1 MAKKEVAVGEFRQ
14 RATELVRQVE
24 ATKEAVTITRHGVP
38 VAELRSVTVDPEA
51 LLGSVEYLDPD
62 LTRPVVEPEEW
73 EAAS

>member
-62 LTRPVVEPEEW
+62 LARPVVEPEEW